1 MPRYEDLDPDS
12 QAFFRNF
19 KCREDGPPPWTAL
32 DKPLSECRVALVTT
46 SGLIRKTDRPFDI
59 GNTAGDP
66 TYRVV
71 PTHTDPAELTFSHTS
86 TNWDRTGFTMDTN
99 VVLPAQR
106 LEELVAEGVLGSLG
120 DEYYALMGA
129 MFDVEPM
136 VTTTGPALGRHMKD
150 RGVDIALLVPT

>member
-12 QAFFRNF
+12 QAFFRDF
-19 KCREDGPPPWTAL
+19 KCREDGPPQWVPL
-32 DKPLSECRVALVTT
+32 SKPLAECKIALVTT
-46 SGLIRKTDRPFDI
+46 SGLIRKSDKPFDI

-71 PTHTDPAELTFSHTS
+71 PTNTDPAELIFSHTS
-86 TNWDRTGFTMDTN
+86 TNWDRTGFAMDTN
-99 VVLPAQR
+99 VVLPLQR
-106 LEELVAEGVLGSLG
+106 LEEFVQEGIVGSLA

-136 VTTTGPALGRHMKD
+136 VTTTGPELGRRMKAS
-150 RGVDIALLVPT
+150 GVDVALLVPT